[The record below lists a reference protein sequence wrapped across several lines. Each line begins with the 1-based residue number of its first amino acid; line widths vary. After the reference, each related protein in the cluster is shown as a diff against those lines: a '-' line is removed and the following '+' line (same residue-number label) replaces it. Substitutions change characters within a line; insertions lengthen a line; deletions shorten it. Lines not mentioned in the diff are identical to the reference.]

1 LELLKENGI
10 PYYKQIAD
18 AIKRHIVEGVYEKN
32 RQIPTELE
40 MSNLFNVNRHT
51 VRQAITEL
59 ANEGVL
65 SKVRGVG
72 TFVSGS
78 KKVIDYR
85 VSNRTSF
92 SENILKLGL
101 KPKAK
106 ILKTQEIEADKKIAH
121 HLNIEPGDKVHMLEI
136 LRMANEQ
143 PAILTTSYLP
153 VTAVPGLID
162 KLGNFKSL
170 YETLEKEYSL
180 KPTRTKSFF
189 KADFPILED
198 SIALDI
204 PKNQPV
210 LVVESIMKTEEKK
223 VVEYSISRVVS
234 TFCNIVVDFKD

>member
-1 LELLKENGI
+1 MELLKENGI
-10 PYYKQIAD
+10 PYYKQIAET
-18 AIKRHIVEGVYEKN
+18 IKRHIVEGVYETN

-40 MSNLFNVNRHT
+40 MSSMFKVNRHT

-59 ANEGVL
+59 TNEGVL

-78 KKVIDYR
+78 KNVIDYK

-106 ILKTQEIEADKKIAH
+106 ILKTQEMEADEKIAQY
-121 HLNIEPGDKVHMLEI
+121 LNIEPGEKVYMLEI
-136 LRMANEQ
+136 LRMADEQ

-153 VTAVPGLID
+153 VATVPGLID

-170 YETLEKEYSL
+170 YETLEKEYRL

-189 KADFPILED
+189 KADFPIRED
-198 SIALDI
+198 SIALGI

-210 LVVESIMKTEEKK
+210 LVVESIMKTDEKK
-223 VVEYSISRVVS
+223 VVEYCISRVVS

>member
-10 PYYKQIAD
+10 PYYKQIAET
-18 AIKRHIVEGVYEKN
+18 IKRYIVEGVYETNQK
-32 RQIPTELE
+32 IPTELE
-40 MSNLFNVNRHT
+40 MSSMFKVNRHT

-59 ANEGVL
+59 TNEGVL

-72 TFVSGS
+72 TFVSDS
-78 KKVIDYR
+78 RNVIDYK

-106 ILKTQEIEADKKIAH
+106 ILKTQEMEADEKIAQY
-121 HLNIEPGDKVHMLEI
+121 LNIEPGDKVYMLEI
-136 LRMANEQ
+136 LRMADEQ

-153 VTAVPGLID
+153 VATVPGLIH

-170 YETLEKEYSL
+170 YETLEKEYRL

-198 SIALDI
+198 SIALGI

-210 LVVESIMKTEEKK
+210 LVVESIMKTDEKK
-223 VVEYSISRVVS
+223 VVEYCISRVVS